1 MYNNEL
7 EQIEQAQKEGSAFVI
22 RPSKNIK
29 IHHMEKNKKVLQA
42 VYELGRTDALNLLPQ
57 MKKFLEEAKN

>member
-1 MYNNEL
+1 
-7 EQIEQAQKEGSAFVI
+7 
-22 RPSKNIK
+22 
-29 IHHMEKNKKVLQA
+29 MEKNKKVLQA

>member
-7 EQIEQAQKEGSAFVI
+7 KQIEQARQNGTAFVI

-29 IHHMEKNKKVLQA
+29 IHHMETNKEVLQT
-42 VYELGRTDALNLLPQ
+42 VYDLGRGDALNLLP
-57 MKKFLEEAKN
+57 KLIKFLKEAKK

>member
-7 EQIEQAQKEGSAFVI
+7 KQIEQAQQNGTAFVI

-29 IHHMEKNKKVLQA
+29 IHHMETDKKVLQT
-42 VYELGRTDALNLLPQ
+42 VYDLGRGDALNLLPELR
-57 MKKFLEEAKN
+57 KFLKEAKK